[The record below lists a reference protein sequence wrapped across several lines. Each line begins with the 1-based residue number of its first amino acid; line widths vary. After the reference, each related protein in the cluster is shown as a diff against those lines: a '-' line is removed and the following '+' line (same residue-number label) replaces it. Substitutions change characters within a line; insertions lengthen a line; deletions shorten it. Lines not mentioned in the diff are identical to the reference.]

1 MQQLTAPLSDLYN
14 YQLLSSAAFCIWNST
29 TSITLCMALGFVYR
43 PFKNEHIG
51 HIYSYNRRVSEAEFT
66 ELQNSTE
73 AQCQLWHALKW

>member
-1 MQQLTAPLSDLYN
+1 
-14 YQLLSSAAFCIWNST
+14 
-29 TSITLCMALGFVYR
+29 MALGFVYR